1 MPIRTSAGT
10 YQICSQSMTNDH
22 FTWNTSYEK
31 VYCPT
36 INSIYSMQKTAF
48 FLKDTHC
55 FLPINNTASLSR
67 IQFQHTPYSVVLCD
81 E

>member
-1 MPIRTSAGT
+1 
-10 YQICSQSMTNDH
+10 MTNDH

-55 FLPINNTASLSR
+55 FLPINNTASLS
-67 IQFQHTPYSVVLCD
+67 YSVSTYSVLCGTLR
-81 E
+81 